1 MAINVSLEIGKLTD
15 GNRISFMSTAYLM
28 IIKTTQIKALLSIW
42 NIRGFARNIAMF
54 WCRHTRD
61 RSCL

>member
-1 MAINVSLEIGKLTD
+1 MAINVSLETGKLTD
-15 GNRISFMSTAYLM
+15 GNRISFMSTAYLV

-54 WCRHTRD
+54 
-61 RSCL
+61 

>member
-1 MAINVSLEIGKLTD
+1 MAINVSLETGKLTD
-15 GNRISFMSTAYLM
+15 GNRKSFMSTAYLM

-54 WCRHTRD
+54 
-61 RSCL
+61 